1 MIDKIY
7 LTSKIKCFNIQD
19 FKRREKMIP
28 FNKILDKI
36 HLTSQAFRSTPKRS
50 STQAARHLP
59 LSTPFALEIEENCN
73 FIAEE

>member
-1 MIDKIY
+1 
-7 LTSKIKCFNIQD
+7 
-19 FKRREKMIP
+19 MIP